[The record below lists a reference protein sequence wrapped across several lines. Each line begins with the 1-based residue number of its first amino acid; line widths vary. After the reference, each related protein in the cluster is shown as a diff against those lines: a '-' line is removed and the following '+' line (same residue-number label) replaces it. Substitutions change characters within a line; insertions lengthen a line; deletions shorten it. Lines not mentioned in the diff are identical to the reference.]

1 MRNVRFACKNK
12 AIKTMFLALLIVFC
26 FSSAAVSAWMPST
39 SFYVLVDG
47 ENIPEGTVYVDLLMP
62 IPSNNEGYVFYN
74 ENNGIKYNISSNSEI
89 VNYCEDGYCSY
100 TFHIVDAESDMR
112 LSFSTD
118 IYVEKETYNE
128 CKELLRSFNA
138 TPLLGAGEQYYFND
152 KVYLGSDKEE
162 ILKEIAK
169 TVPAEIKKYHLSVEF
184 NDSLGRESEYDFNY
198 CRREYKY
205 AKMAYI
211 DESGNVLAV
220 SNSVKIG
227 EKRTSNIRLHLNLS
241 GQEFNSEIDTGPNSI
256 LVILAIVI
264 YMIWPFI
271 VLMIIIIIVSRIK
284 IKKIRNSSVKKH

>member
-1 MRNVRFACKNK
+1 MKNVRFACKNN

-112 LSFSTD
+112 LSFATD

-128 CKELLRSFNA
+128 CKELLRSFNS
-138 TPLLGAGEQYYFND
+138 TPLLVAGEQYYFND

-211 DESGNVLAV
+211 DKSGNVLAV
-220 SNSVKIG
+220 SNHVKIG
-227 EKRTSNIRLHLNLS
+227 EKRTSNIQLHLNLS
-241 GQEFNSEIDTGPNSI
+241 GQEFNSVVKTGPNMALGLMLLALI
-256 LVILAIVI
+256 LIL
-264 YMIWPFI
+264 PFI
-271 VLMIIIIIVSRIK
+271 VILIIAIIVANIK
-284 IKKIRNSSVKKH
+284 VKKRRENNFKQ